1 MMFCCR
7 RGREGLRELSKTSYI
22 VDTDGSGSTFI
33 RKNGSEVTKNH
44 RNDIE
49 DSMGGVIYEE
59 NSNLCPVASY
69 TYYVG
74 KLHPNCD
81 VLFQR
86 PKRNFGHQNV
96 SDSAWFENKLLGK
109 NSLGDLM
116 VKISKAAGLSK
127 VYTNHSIRSTTITL
141 LRTNYSY

>member
-1 MMFCCR
+1 MFCCR

-33 RKNGSEVTKNH
+33 RKNGSEVAKNH

-74 KLHPNCD
+74 KLHPDCD
-81 VLFQR
+81 ALFQR
-86 PKRNFGHQNV
+86 PKRNFGLQNV
-96 SDSAWFENKLLGK
+96 SDSAWFENKPLGK
-109 NSLGDLM
+109 I
-116 VKISKAAGLSK
+116 V
-127 VYTNHSIRSTTITL
+127 
-141 LRTNYSY
+141 